1 MDVEHNAPHTPL
13 QVIADAALGAFVE
26 EAEESGI
33 PIGHAVFFALAENH
47 EACTAG
53 YNFDD
58 PDQML
63 EFLLDFGLQ
72 LGRVLGWSIQV
83 IRPDAN

>member
-1 MDVEHNAPHTPL
+1 MPEHNQPHTPL

-26 EAEESGI
+26 EAEESGV
-33 PIGHAVFFALAENH
+33 PIARAVFFALARNR

-53 YNFDD
+53 FNFED

-63 EFLLDFGLQ
+63 EFLLDFGSQ
-72 LGRVLGWSIQV
+72 LGRKLGWSIQI
-83 IRPDAN
+83 IRPDEN